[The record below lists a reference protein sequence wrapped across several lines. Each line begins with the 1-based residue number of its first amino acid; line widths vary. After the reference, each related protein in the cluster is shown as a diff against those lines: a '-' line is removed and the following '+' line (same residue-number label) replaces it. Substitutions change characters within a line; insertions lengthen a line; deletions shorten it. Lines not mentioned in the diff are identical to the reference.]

1 MLAGTGGCQA
11 AIGKRATEIQ
21 QLETKLGS
29 FIPSIQSAM
38 AETAA
43 KLESEEQ
50 LRSAGLEKVERAMDS
65 LTEELGSKVAEAA
78 VKERIGKLEAE
89 LKAMVLEVKDG
100 AQQEDQVLK
109 DGLTELLGWGLG
121 QSNV

>member
-1 MLAGTGGCQA
+1 M
-11 AIGKRATEIQ
+11 GKRATEIQ

-78 VKERIGKLEAE
+78 VNERIGKLEAE

-100 AQQEDQVLK
+100 AQKEDQVLK
-109 DGLTELLGWGLG
+109 DGLTELLG
-121 QSNV
+121 